1 MHKRVPVFADGA
13 VPIPNR
19 LFDEVL
25 PEVSDTELRVLLVV
39 LRATLGWREGDD
51 RGGWRYKRRDWISHA
66 QFMKRTGRGSEA
78 VSRAIHRLVARS
90 LLVVEDTQGKPL
102 ATTAERRGHVGRLY
116 FRPVDMWITGSP
128 CHPVKPKTTTY
139 TLHNKR
145 ESISF
150 KAKGPENRTGLQSVR
165 TILHP

>member
-1 MHKRVPVFADGA
+1 MCVFADGA

-25 PEVSDTELRVLLVV
+25 PELSDTELRVFLVV

-51 RGGWRYKRRDWISHA
+51 RGGWRFKRRDWISHA
-66 QFMKRTGRGSEA
+66 QFVKRTGRGSDA
-78 VSRAIHRLVARS
+78 VSRAIQGLVARS
-90 LLVVEDTQGKPL
+90 LIVVEDRQGKPL
-102 ATTAERRGHVGRLY
+102 TTAAERRGHVGRLY
-116 FRPVDMWITGSP
+116 FRPVDKWITSSP

-145 ESISF
+145 RGMPY
-150 KAKGPENRTGLQSVR
+150 KGTGPDNRTGLQSVG